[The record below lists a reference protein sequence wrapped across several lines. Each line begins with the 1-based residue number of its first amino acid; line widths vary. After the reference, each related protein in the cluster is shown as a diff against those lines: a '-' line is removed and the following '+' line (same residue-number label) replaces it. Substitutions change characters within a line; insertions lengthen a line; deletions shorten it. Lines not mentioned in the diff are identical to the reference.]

1 MPNAFTRIFDKITGI
16 EEESPSVY
24 AEDEYVTVDLNKQ
37 QIENLEQAKQSGQI
51 TVKMH
56 KLKSDMEYQSILD
69 LVRNNHIIILDISQL
84 KNSDFTGLKMFS
96 NKLRQKCEEM
106 KWGLGA
112 LSNDL
117 LMVTPISVRF
127 EKKKVPVQEEQKETI
142 HV

>member
-1 MPNAFTRIFDKITGI
+1 MPNALIRLFDKITGI
-16 EEESPSVY
+16 EENSPPIY
-24 AEDEYVTVDLNKQ
+24 AEDEYVTVGLNKQ
-37 QIENLEQAKQSGQI
+37 QIEHLEQAKQTGQI
-51 TVKMH
+51 IVKMH

-69 LVRNNHIIILDISQL
+69 FVRNNHIIILDISQL

-96 NKLRQKCEEM
+96 NKLRQKCGEM

-127 EKKKVPVQEEQKETI
+127 EKKKVPAQEEQKETKN
-142 HV
+142 V